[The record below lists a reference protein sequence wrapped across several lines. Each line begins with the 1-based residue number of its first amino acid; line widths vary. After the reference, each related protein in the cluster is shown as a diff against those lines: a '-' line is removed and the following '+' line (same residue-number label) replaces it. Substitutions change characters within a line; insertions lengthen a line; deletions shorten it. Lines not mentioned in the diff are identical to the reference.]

1 MEVRRWRIGNTEV
14 VRAVKENA
22 MHMVVKRNSCTASM
36 DRTVSMDR
44 VASMDRTVSMNRMAS
59 MDRMVSMDST
69 VSMGGTASM
78 VSMDSTVSMG
88 STVSMD
94 RTVSA
99 DRTDVAVA
107 ECMEERG
114 VTEKEQEERFRLI
127 LMPRGP
133 RGCMLGC
140 ENADTTCFIGRGHTS
155 ARNAC

>member
-1 MEVRRWRIGNTEV
+1 MMSS
-14 VRAVKENA
+14 K
-22 MHMVVKRNSCTASM
+22 ASM
-36 DRTVSMDR
+36 E
-44 VASMDRTVSMNRMAS
+44 
-59 MDRMVSMDST
+59 
-69 VSMGGTASM
+69 SM
-78 VSMDSTVSMG
+78 VSMDSTAIMD
-88 STVSMD
+88 STANMD

-127 LMPRGP
+127 LIPRGP

-140 ENADTTCFIGRGHTS
+140 ENADTTCFTGRGHTS

>member
-22 MHMVVKRNSCTASM
+22 MHMVVKRNSCT
-36 DRTVSMDR
+36 
-44 VASMDRTVSMNRMAS
+44 
-59 MDRMVSMDST
+59 
-69 VSMGGTASM
+69 
-78 VSMDSTVSMG
+78 
-88 STVSMD
+88 VSMD

-99 DRTDVAVA
+99 DLTDVALA
-107 ECMEERG
+107 ECMGERV
-114 VTEKEQEERFRLI
+114 VTEKEQAEHFRLI

-140 ENADTTCFIGRGHTS
+140 ENADTTCFTGRGHTS

>member
-22 MHMVVKRNSCTASM
+22 MHMVVQRNSCTA
-36 DRTVSMDR
+36 
-44 VASMDRTVSMNRMAS
+44 N
-59 MDRMVSMDST
+59 MDST
-69 VSMGGTASM
+69 AN
-78 VSMDSTVSMG
+78 
-88 STVSMD
+88 MD

-127 LMPRGP
+127 LIPRGP

-140 ENADTTCFIGRGHTS
+140 ENADTTCFTGRGHTS

>member
-22 MHMVVKRNSCTASM
+22 IHMVVKRNSCMASM

-44 VASMDRTVSMNRMAS
+44 MASMDRTA
-59 MDRMVSMDST
+59 
-69 VSMGGTASM
+69 
-78 VSMDSTVSMG
+78 
-88 STVSMD
+88 
-94 RTVSA
+94 SA
-99 DRTDVAVA
+99 DLTDVALA
-107 ECMEERG
+107 ECMGERV
-114 VTEKEQEERFRLI
+114 VTEKEQAERFRLI

-140 ENADTTCFIGRGHTS
+140 ENADTTCFTGMGHTS

>member
-22 MHMVVKRNSCTASM
+22 IHMVVKRNSCTTSM
-36 DRTVSMDR
+36 DRTVSMDH
-44 VASMDRTVSMNRMAS
+44 TVS
-59 MDRMVSMDST
+59 MDRM
-69 VSMGGTASM
+69 
-78 VSMDSTVSMG
+78 
-88 STVSMD
+88 VSMD

-99 DRTDVAVA
+99 DLTDVAVA
-107 ECMEERG
+107 ECMGERV
-114 VTEKEQEERFRLI
+114 VTEKEQAEHFRLI

-140 ENADTTCFIGRGHTS
+140 ENADTTCFTGRGHTS

>member
-1 MEVRRWRIGNTEV
+1 
-14 VRAVKENA
+14 

-44 VASMDRTVSMNRMAS
+44 MASVDRTVSMDRTASMDCTASMDRTVSMDRMAS
-59 MDRMVSMDST
+59 MDL
-69 VSMGGTASM
+69 
-78 VSMDSTVSMG
+78 
-88 STVSMD
+88 
-94 RTVSA
+94 
-99 DRTDVAVA
+99 TDVALA
-107 ECMEERG
+107 ECMGERG

>member
-44 VASMDRTVSMNRMAS
+44 TESMDRTVSMVSMDRMAS
-59 MDRMVSMDST
+59 MDC
-69 VSMGGTASM
+69 
-78 VSMDSTVSMG
+78 
-88 STVSMD
+88 
-94 RTVSA
+94 TVSA
-99 DRTDVAVA
+99 DLTDVALA
-107 ECMEERG
+107 ECMGERV

-140 ENADTTCFIGRGHTS
+140 ENADTTCFIGRGHMS

>member
-14 VRAVKENA
+14 VRVVQENA
-22 MHMVVKRNSCTASM
+22 MHMVVKRNSCT
-36 DRTVSMDR
+36 
-44 VASMDRTVSMNRMAS
+44 
-59 MDRMVSMDST
+59 VSMDST
-69 VSMGGTASM
+69 VSMDRMASIDHTVSM
-78 VSMDSTVSMG
+78 VSMDSTA
-88 STVSMD
+88 SMD

-99 DRTDVAVA
+99 DLTDVALA
-107 ECMEERG
+107 ECMGERV

-140 ENADTTCFIGRGHTS
+140 ENADTTCFTGRGHTS

>member
-1 MEVRRWRIGNTEV
+1 
-14 VRAVKENA
+14 

-36 DRTVSMDR
+36 DCTVSMDR
-44 VASMDRTVSMNRMAS
+44 MASMDRTVSM
-59 MDRMVSMDST
+59 DR
-69 VSMGGTASM
+69 TA
-78 VSMDSTVSMG
+78 
-88 STVSMD
+88 SMD

-99 DRTDVAVA
+99 DLTDVALA
-107 ECMEERG
+107 ECMGERG

-140 ENADTTCFIGRGHTS
+140 ENADTTCFTGRGHTS

>member
-1 MEVRRWRIGNTEV
+1 MEVRRWQIGNTEV

-44 VASMDRTVSMNRMAS
+44 MA
-59 MDRMVSMDST
+59 
-69 VSMGGTASM
+69 
-78 VSMDSTVSMG
+78 
-88 STVSMD
+88 SMD

-99 DRTDVAVA
+99 DLTDVALA
-107 ECMEERG
+107 ECMGERV
-114 VTEKEQEERFRLI
+114 VTEKEQAERFRLI

-140 ENADTTCFIGRGHTS
+140 ENADTTCFTGRGHTS

>member
-44 VASMDRTVSMNRMAS
+44 TESMDRTVSMVSMDRMAS
-59 MDRMVSMDST
+59 MDC
-69 VSMGGTASM
+69 
-78 VSMDSTVSMG
+78 
-88 STVSMD
+88 
-94 RTVSA
+94 TVSA
-99 DRTDVAVA
+99 DLTDVALA
-107 ECMEERG
+107 ECMGERV
-114 VTEKEQEERFRLI
+114 VTEKEQAERFRLI

-140 ENADTTCFIGRGHTS
+140 ENADTTCFTGMGHTS

>member
-1 MEVRRWRIGNTEV
+1 
-14 VRAVKENA
+14 
-22 MHMVVKRNSCTASM
+22 MHMVVKRNSCTTSM
-36 DRTVSMDR
+36 DRTVSMDH
-44 VASMDRTVSMNRMAS
+44 TVSIE
-59 MDRMVSMDST
+59 
-69 VSMGGTASM
+69 
-78 VSMDSTVSMG
+78 

-94 RTVSA
+94 RTVGA
-99 DRTDVAVA
+99 DLTDVALA
-107 ECMEERG
+107 ECMGERV

>member
-14 VRAVKENA
+14 VRAVKEKA
-22 MHMVVKRNSCTASM
+22 MHMVVKRNSCTVSM
-36 DRTVSMDR
+36 DRTVSMDCTVSKER
-44 VASMDRTVSMNRMAS
+44 TASMDR
-59 MDRMVSMDST
+59 T

-78 VSMDSTVSMG
+78 
-88 STVSMD
+88 D

-99 DRTDVAVA
+99 DLTDVALA
-107 ECMEERG
+107 ECMGERV

-127 LMPRGP
+127 LMLRGP

-140 ENADTTCFIGRGHTS
+140 ENADTTCFTGRGHMS

>member
-22 MHMVVKRNSCTASM
+22 MHMIVKRNSCTASM
-36 DRTVSMDR
+36 ER
-44 VASMDRTVSMNRMAS
+44 A
-59 MDRMVSMDST
+59 VSMDST
-69 VSMGGTASM
+69 VSM
-78 VSMDSTVSMG
+78 DRTVSMER
-88 STVSMD
+88 TVSMD

-140 ENADTTCFIGRGHTS
+140 ENADTTCFTGRGHTS